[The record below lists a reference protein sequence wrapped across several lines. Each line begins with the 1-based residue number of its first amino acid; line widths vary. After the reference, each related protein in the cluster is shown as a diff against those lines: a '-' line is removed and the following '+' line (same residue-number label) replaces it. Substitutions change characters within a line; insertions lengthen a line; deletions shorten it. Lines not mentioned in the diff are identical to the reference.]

1 MSEKSK
7 IRLTEIIEL
16 WEILHVKDTGELG
29 YCDLEQAVDQVL
41 SVQNDVT
48 GYNPPASE
56 KVEIPTGEKTSNFR
70 QDLARAINCHSR
82 ENKSDTADF
91 ILVRF
96 LDRCLSLFRYSI
108 DLIDLVVK
116 SSLPVKSS
124 GRRAKKRILRKAK

>member
-56 KVEIPTGEKTSNFR
+56 KS
-70 QDLARAINCHSR
+70 
-82 ENKSDTADF
+82 KS
-91 ILVRF
+91 L
-96 LDRCLSLFRYSI
+96 
-108 DLIDLVVK
+108 
-116 SSLPVKSS
+116 
-124 GRRAKKRILRKAK
+124 RAKKQAIFDKT